1 MIGSSA
7 RAMVAALAGVLVSA
21 PAIADPTPPAAKQIQ
36 DPNKV
41 VCETQDVTGSRI
53 TTRRVCKT
61 RAQWADLQLQDRQ
74 EIEKVQVQR
83 GMKGQ

>member
-7 RAMVAALAGVLVSA
+7 RAMVAALAGVLVCG
-21 PAIADPTPPAAKQIQ
+21 PAIADPTSPAAKQIQ

-41 VCETQDVTGSRI
+41 VCETQEVTGSRI

-61 RAQWADLQLQDRQ
+61 RAQWADLLLQDRQ
-74 EIEKVQVQR
+74 EVEKVQVQR